1 MIVRQSLATLK
12 GSIVA
17 LALAVACG
25 SGNDGAVATVDD
37 KTFTVD
43 DVVEYMQQAGHGA
56 NREAVERAVDE
67 LVKMY
72 LVTQRARERYTLTA
86 SDSLRLTEMR
96 ETLMWNQFR
105 EDVIHKNVTVDE
117 EELRTWYD
125 ENVGEEVDARHI
137 LVRAQASDP
146 DSVRQ
151 AAKAKAESLLEEVK
165 AGADFASLAEENS
178 DDPGSAQRG
187 GSLGYF
193 SRGQMVGPFEEAA
206 FGTAVGEVASDIVET
221 QFGYHVIKVE
231 DRRKQTFEELREE
244 IEEQLARPGRQEAE
258 QAFLTGLMETSSIE
272 FYESNID
279 QLIALIENPP
289 PGEVESELLDLQL
302 ATFTAGEVNLGDI
315 WKLYEMLPEANR
327 RTIATL
333 DQTTMIQALSS
344 IIQRRL
350 VLARATAEGTVLDST
365 RQGQLD
371 ERIDL
376 LWAQSYL
383 GQLLEK
389 RTEVADADV
398 RQYFDE
404 HREFYRGQ
412 TFEDVRE
419 QVRSVLIGQ
428 RRDQFRD
435 PEYQRE
441 LMSAVADSQA
451 EKASLQTNE
460 ALYERI
466 LATLKERLAEGDTG
480 ASS

>member
-1 MIVRQSLATLK
+1 
-12 GSIVA
+12 
-17 LALAVACG
+17 
-25 SGNDGAVATVDD
+25 
-37 KTFTVD
+37 
-43 DVVEYMQQAGHGA
+43 
-56 NREAVERAVDE
+56 
-67 LVKMY
+67 
-72 LVTQRARERYTLTA
+72 
-86 SDSLRLTEMR
+86 
-96 ETLMWNQFR
+96 
-105 EDVIHKNVTVDE
+105 
-117 EELRTWYD
+117 
-125 ENVGEEVDARHI
+125 
-137 LVRAQASDP
+137 
-146 DSVRQ
+146 
-151 AAKAKAESLLEEVK
+151 LLEEVK

-206 FGTAVGEVASDIVET
+206 FGTPVGEVASDIVET

-244 IEEQLARPGRQEAE
+244 IEEQLARPERQEAE

-272 FYESNID
+272 FYETNID
-279 QLIALIENPP
+279 RLIELIETPP
-289 PGEVESELLDLQL
+289 LGDIESEELDLPL
-302 ATFTAGEVNLGDI
+302 ATFTGGEIVLGDI

-333 DQTTMIQALSS
+333 DQATMVQALSS
-344 IIQRRL
+344 IVQRRL
-350 VLARATAEGTVLDST
+350 VLARASSEGTVLDST
-365 RQGQLD
+365 RQGQLE
-371 ERIDL
+371 ERMDL

-383 GQLLEK
+383 GQLLNEQS
-389 RTEVADADV
+389 EVADADV

-428 RRDQFRD
+428 RRDQFRN

-441 LMSAVADSQA
+441 LMTAVADSQA
-451 EKASLQTNE
+451 EKVSLQTNE
-460 ALYERI
+460 ALYERV
-466 LATLKERLAEGDTG
+466 LATLKERLAEDDAG

>member
-25 SGNDGAVATVDD
+25 SGNDGAIATVDD

-43 DVVEYMQQAGHGA
+43 NVVEYMQEAGYGA

-72 LVTQRARERYTLTA
+72 LVTQRARDRYALTTG
-86 SDSLRLTEMR
+86 DSLRLTEMR
-96 ETLMWNQFR
+96 ETLVWNQFR
-105 EDVIHKNVTVDE
+105 EDVIHKSVTVDE
-117 EELRTWYD
+117 EELRTWYE
-125 ENVGEEVDARHI
+125 ENVGEEVNARHI
-137 LVRAQASDP
+137 LIRAQASDP

-165 AGADFASLAEENS
+165 AGADFTSLAEENS

-206 FGTAVGEVASDIVET
+206 FGTPIGEIASDIVET

-244 IEEQLARPGRQEAE
+244 IEEQLSRPEQQEAE
-258 QAFLTGLMETSSIE
+258 QAFLTGLMETSAIE

-279 QLIALIENPP
+279 RLLALIENPP
-289 PGEVESELLDLQL
+289 PGGIESEDHDLQL
-302 ATFTAGEVNLGDI
+302 ASFTGGEIKLADI

-344 IIQRRL
+344 IVQRRL
-350 VLARATAEGTVLDST
+350 VLARATSEGTVLDST
-365 RQGQLD
+365 RQVQLD
-371 ERIDL
+371 ERTDL
-376 LWAQSYL
+376 LWAQAYL
-383 GQLLEK
+383 GQLLEQQSQ
-389 RTEVADADV
+389 VADADV
-398 RQYFDE
+398 RAYFDE

-419 QVRSVLIGQ
+419 QVRGVLIGQ
-428 RRDQFRD
+428 RRDQFGD

-441 LMSAVADSQA
+441 LMTAVADSQA
-451 EKASLQTNE
+451 ERVSVQTDE
-460 ALYERI
+460 ALYDRVLE
-466 LATLKERLAEGDTG
+466 TLKERLAEDDAG

>member
-1 MIVRQSLATLK
+1 VIVRQSLATLK

-43 DVVEYMQQAGHGA
+43 DVVEYMQQVGYGA
-56 NREAVERAVDE
+56 NREGVERAVDE

-117 EELRTWYD
+117 EELRTWYE
-125 ENVGEEVDARHI
+125 ENVGEEVNARHI

-165 AGADFASLAEENS
+165 AGADFAALAEENS

-206 FGTAVGEVASDIVET
+206 FGTAVGEVAADIVET

-302 ATFTAGEVNLGDI
+302 ATFTGGEINLRDI

-333 DQTTMIQALSS
+333 DQATMIQALSS
-344 IIQRRL
+344 IVQRRL
-350 VLARATAEGTVLDST
+350 VLARATTEGTVLDST
-365 RQGQLD
+365 RQGQLE
-371 ERIDL
+371 ERI
-376 LWAQSYL
+376 
-383 GQLLEK
+383 G
-389 RTEVADADV
+389 
-398 RQYFDE
+398 
-404 HREFYRGQ
+404 EFYRGQ

-441 LMSAVADSQA
+441 LMTAVADSQA

-460 ALYERI
+460 ALYERV
-466 LATLKERLAEGDTG
+466 LATLKERLAEDDTG

>member
-1 MIVRQSLATLK
+1 MVVRQSLATLK

-43 DVVEYMQQAGHGA
+43 DVVEYMQESGYGA

-72 LVTQRARERYTLTA
+72 LVTQRARERYALTA
-86 SDSLRLTEMR
+86 ADNLRLTEMR

-105 EDVIHKNVTVDE
+105 EDVIHETVTIDE
-117 EELRTWYD
+117 EELRTWYE
-125 ENVGEEVDARHI
+125 ENVGEEVNAQHI
-137 LVRAQASDP
+137 LIRAQASDP

-151 AAKAKAESLLEEVK
+151 AAKAKAESLLEEAK
-165 AGADFASLAEENS
+165 AGADFESLAEENS

-193 SRGQMVGPFEEAA
+193 SRGQMVGAFEEAA
-206 FGTAVGEVASDIVET
+206 FGTPVGEIAPDVVET

-244 IEEQLARPGRQEAE
+244 IEEQLARPERQEAE
-258 QAFLTGLMETSSIE
+258 QAFLTGLMETGAIE

-279 QLIALIENPP
+279 RLLALIETPP
-289 PGEVESELLDLQL
+289 SGGLESEDRDLQL
-302 ATFTAGEVNLGDI
+302 ASFTGGEITLYDI

-333 DQTTMIQALSS
+333 DQTAMIQALSS
-344 IIQRRL
+344 IVQRRL
-350 VLARATAEGTVLDST
+350 ALARATSEGTVLDST
-365 RQGQLD
+365 RQTQLD
-371 ERIDL
+371 ERTDQ
-376 LWAQSYL
+376 LWAQAYL
-383 GQLLEK
+383 GQLLENQ
-389 RTEVADADV
+389 TEVADGDV
-398 RQYFDE
+398 RKYFDE

-441 LMSAVADSQA
+441 LMTAVADSQA
-451 EKASLQTNE
+451 ERASVQTNE
-460 ALYERI
+460 ELYERV